1 MGNLKA
7 ILKDREG
14 EWKAMPA
21 PYATACSNARG
32 FSIQRKEMETSTPP
46 TRQEV
51 SWLSTLDRTYTVQLP
66 PTLGD
71 GKAFSLPFPVA

>member
-1 MGNLKA
+1 
-7 ILKDREG
+7 
-14 EWKAMPA
+14 
-21 PYATACSNARG
+21 
-32 FSIQRKEMETSTPP
+32 METSTPP
-46 TRQEV
+46 TIQEV